1 MAHLEIQRREREGIA
16 ILDLN
21 GRLSWARVAPCCGR
35 KSPTRWR
42 AA

>member
-21 GRLSWARVAPCCGR
+21 GRLIVGEGCTLLR
-35 KSPTRWR
+35 
-42 AA
+42 